1 MLGELTLK
9 VTRKARVMYSLRN
22 TFMRPQNMCF
32 FTVPESGSKYW
43 NTGDKRSSR
52 MNSGWTYKET
62 LLYQVG
68 RPVVV
73 GKGRVFFKRQM

>member
-1 MLGELTLK
+1 
-9 VTRKARVMYSLRN
+9 
-22 TFMRPQNMCF
+22 MCF

-43 NTGDKRSSR
+43 NTGDKHSSR